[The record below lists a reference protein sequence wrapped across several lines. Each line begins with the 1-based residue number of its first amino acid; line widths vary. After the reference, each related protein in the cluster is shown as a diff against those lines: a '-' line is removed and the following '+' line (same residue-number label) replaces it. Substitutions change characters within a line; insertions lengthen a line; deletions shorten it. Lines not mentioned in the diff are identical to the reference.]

1 MRTEKK
7 TKSIVGKINLLFF
20 AVIAISAGAIV
31 SLYMIKLS
39 RDMVALDE
47 KNQRELLLNV
57 NESLNAVCER
67 SETALNYLLGMEKL
81 QKYISSDFQ
90 NDSEHIFSLYDASED
105 MTTIKYINKDII
117 EEITFYS
124 TYAELPEHGNQFHHA
139 GYLERDSQL
148 SAF

>member
-81 QKYISSDFQ
+81 QKYIASDFQ

-105 MTTIKYINKDII
+105 MTTIK
-117 EEITFYS
+117 
-124 TYAELPEHGNQFHHA
+124 
-139 GYLERDSQL
+139 
-148 SAF
+148 

>member
-7 TKSIVGKINLLFF
+7 TKEHSWENQPAFCSYSNKRRSDCFP
-20 AVIAISAGAIV
+20 
-31 SLYMIKLS
+31 LYDQAFQ
-39 RDMVALDE
+39 RYGALDE
-47 KNQRELLLNV
+47 KTERELLLNV

-105 MTTIKYINKDII
+105 SDDDKIYK
-117 EEITFYS
+117 
-124 TYAELPEHGNQFHHA
+124 
-139 GYLERDSQL
+139 
-148 SAF
+148 

>member
-81 QKYISSDFQ
+81 QKYISSDFKMIRSIYFLFMMQ
-90 NDSEHIFSLYDASED
+90 ARI
-105 MTTIKYINKDII
+105 
-117 EEITFYS
+117 
-124 TYAELPEHGNQFHHA
+124 
-139 GYLERDSQL
+139 
-148 SAF
+148 